1 MASNSDDDVIFIASV
16 GASITLTVA
25 ETDRTFEVDFVDE
38 LSDIEDTY
46 VYTPADDPS
55 GTIMAPLTAAN
66 LNVLENQIT
75 DNGSTA

>member
-1 MASNSDDDVIFIASV
+1 MDFI
-16 GASITLTVA
+16 
-25 ETDRTFEVDFVDE
+25 DE
-38 LSDIEDTY
+38 LSDDIDNDIIEDTY

-55 GTIMAPLTAAN
+55 GTIIAPLTAAN